1 MGSHLRDF
9 PILFMV
15 VEVPVQVIEHFL
27 TPQKSLIP
35 GVKFAYKS
43 VGFHPLRGS
52 CFVPITEN
60 PTFKGNIRV
69 EIKVKPTMKDRYQR
83 DGSKMVVSRRQTS
96 ILCEVVPWFTII

>member
-1 MGSHLRDF
+1 
-9 PILFMV
+9 MV

-27 TPQKSLIP
+27 TLQKSLIP
-35 GVKFAYKS
+35 GGKFAYKS

-60 PTFKGNIRV
+60 PTFRGNIRV
-69 EIKVKPTMKDRYQR
+69 EIKVKPIMEDHYQR